1 MRVRRTSGFT
11 LVEIVLSVFI
21 LMLLMM
27 LAVPSVSGVMTDRR
41 LRQSLDRFND
51 LAHQA
56 QQKSITDHRAY
67 LLKWTSKGIELLPEI
82 LLDSDGPDPVA
93 RLAAGPGESY
103 SLALPFALM
112 KDPPAQWIFWPSG
125 TCEPAQVTFK
135 SRNGTWTASY
145 SPLTATAEIISYVAR

>member
-1 MRVRRTSGFT
+1 MPVRRTAGFT

-21 LMLLMM
+21 LMLLLV
-27 LAVPSVSGVMTDRR
+27 LAVPSVSGVMADRR

-56 QQKSITDHRAY
+56 QEKSIAEHRAY
-67 LLKWTSKGIELLPEI
+67 LLTWTSKSIEVRPEA

-93 RLAAGPGESY
+93 RLAIGKGESY

-112 KDPPAQWIFWPSG
+112 KDPPAEWIFWPSG
-125 TCEPAQVTFK
+125 TCEPAEVTFK
-135 SRNGTWTASY
+135 SRNGTWKASY
-145 SPLTATAEIISYVAR
+145 SPLTAQAEIIAYAAR